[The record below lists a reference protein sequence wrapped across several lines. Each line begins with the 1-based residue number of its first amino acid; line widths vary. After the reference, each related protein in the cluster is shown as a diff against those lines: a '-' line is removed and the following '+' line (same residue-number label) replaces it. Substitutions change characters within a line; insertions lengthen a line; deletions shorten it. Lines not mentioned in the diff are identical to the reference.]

1 MEFTTDMAQPQAII
15 DLFRATFTASEG
27 AEEGAVIGDF
37 VTALLSTTPA
47 EDIFVF
53 SALEEGTV
61 HACAIFTRLRF
72 AEDARRA
79 FILSPMAV
87 ATAQQGRGLG
97 QKLLRHAFEQLRG
110 AGVDVAL
117 TYGDINFYGRVGYQQ
132 IDEAMAQAPLP
143 LSYPEGWLAQ
153 SLTDAELTPLQGAA
167 TCVPALNDPA
177 LW

>member
-1 MEFTTDMAQPQAII
+1 MEFTTETTQPQAII

-53 SALEEGTV
+53 SAIEEGTV
-61 HACAIFTRLRF
+61 QACAIFTRLRF
-72 AEDARRA
+72 AEDARKA

-87 ATAQQGRGLG
+87 ATAQQGKGLG
-97 QKLLRHAFEQLRG
+97 QKLLRHALQLLQD
-110 AGVDVAL
+110 ADVDVAF
-117 TYGDINFYGRVGYQQ
+117 TYGDINFYGRVGFRQ
-132 IDEAMAQAPLP
+132 IDKSMAKAPLP
-143 LSYPEGWLAQ
+143 LSHPEGWLAR
-153 SLTDAELTPLQGAA
+153 SLTEAELTPLQGAA

>member
-1 MEFTTDMAQPQAII
+1 MKFTSDIPQPKAIV
-15 DLFRATFTASEG
+15 DLFRATFTAAEG
-27 AEEGAVIGDF
+27 ADEGAVIGDF

-47 EDIFVF
+47 GDIFVF
-53 SALEEGTV
+53 SAMEGSTV
-61 HACAIFTRLRF
+61 EACAIFTRLRF
-72 AEDARRA
+72 AEDTRNA

-87 ATAQQGRGLG
+87 ATAQQGKGLG
-97 QKLLRHAFEQLRG
+97 QRLLRLAFERLRD

-132 IDEAMAQAPLP
+132 IDETVAKAPLP
-143 LSYPEGWLAQ
+143 LSYPEGWLAT
-153 SLTDAELTPLQGAA
+153 SLTEPEFTPLQGTA